1 LPNKHFP
8 ENYKAMHP
16 FYKAIK
22 IGIAIAIGGVTIIAH
37 TEFATSDEEHS
48 SLESATTQ
56 EHAQPLKTPTEAQAE
71 QSEEYI
77 EHFRVPTLTTKEF
90 IVERILNQG
99 LEKLD
104 KKNNEGALQDFNKA
118 LLINPSHERA
128 RRLRGDLLRGMG
140 ENQRAIDDYTQ
151 AIEQNPTFSSTYL
164 NRGNAY
170 QALGNYKKAIEDYT
184 KTLELYPEDGFG
196 YSSRGA
202 VYSKIGDNQ
211 KAMDDLNKAI
221 KLNPGRSEAYLNRGN
236 LYAKLGDLK
245 KAKEAHKEAT
255 TFYKKATAD
264 YQQAAKLFS
273 EQGYLADSQKVMS
286 IMQALQQ

>member
-1 LPNKHFP
+1 
-8 ENYKAMHP
+8 MHL

-22 IGIAIAIGGVTIIAH
+22 IGIATVLGGITIIAH
-37 TEFATSDEEHS
+37 TELATSNEEHS
-48 SLESATTQ
+48 SPESTNNQ
-56 EHAQPLKTPTEAQAE
+56 EHAQPSKTPTEPQAE
-71 QSEEYI
+71 QAEEYI
-77 EHFRVPTLTTKEF
+77 EHFRVPTLSTREF
-90 IVERILNQG
+90 VVERILNQG
-99 LEKLD
+99 LEKLN

-118 LLINPSHERA
+118 LLLNPHHERA
-128 RRLRGDLLRGMG
+128 RRLRGDLLRSMG
-140 ENQRAIDDYTQ
+140 ENQKAIDDYTQ
-151 AIEQNPTFSSTYL
+151 AIEQNSTFSSTYL

-170 QALGNYKKAIEDYT
+170 EALGNYKKAIEDYT

-221 KLNPGRSEAYLNRGN
+221 EFNPNRPEAYLNRGN

-245 KAKEAHKEAT
+245 EAQEEAVT
-255 TFYKKATAD
+255 LYKKATVD

-273 EQGYLADSQKVMS
+273 EQGYMADSEKVMS